1 LHPLTLDDSTGPL
14 EYPTHRLVEPLAL
27 IVTLGDGLTVT
38 VTLFDVAL
46 QLPHVTTSVY
56 VYVPALKPPG
66 TTYVAPV
73 APLIGFPLSFHW

>member
-14 EYPTHRLVEPLAL
+14 EYPAHKLVEPLAL
-27 IVTLGDGLTVT
+27 IVTVGAGLTVT

-56 VYVPALKPPG
+56 VYVPALKPAG
-66 TTYVAPV
+66 TV
-73 APLIGFPLSFHW
+73 

>member
-14 EYPTHRLVEPLAL
+14 EYPVHKFVEPLAL
-27 IVTLGDGLTVT
+27 IVTVGAGLTVT

-56 VYVPALKPPG
+56 TYVPALRPEG
-66 TTYVAPV
+66 TVYVEDV
-73 APLIGFPLSFHW
+73 APLIGLPLSCH

>member
-14 EYPTHRLVEPLAL
+14 EYPVHKFVEPLAL
-27 IVTLGDGLTVT
+27 IVTVGDGLTVT

-56 VYVPALKPPG
+56 TYVPALKPEG
-66 TTYVAPV
+66 TVYVAPV
-73 APLIGFPLSFHW
+73 APLIGLPFKCH